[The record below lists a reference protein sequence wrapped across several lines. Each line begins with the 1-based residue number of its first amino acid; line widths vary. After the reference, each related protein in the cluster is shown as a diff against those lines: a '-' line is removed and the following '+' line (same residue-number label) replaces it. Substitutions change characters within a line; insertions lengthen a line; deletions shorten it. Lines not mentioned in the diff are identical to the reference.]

1 MPPIDLKFVASFGE
15 ITKLLFPTPFKR
27 YRKSLLMVTAGL
39 AATPKRMILKDNGQ
53 QTLKNL
59 IFTIS
64 MILLSA
70 AKEGIELCFTSA
82 FQI

>member
-1 MPPIDLKFVASFGE
+1 
-15 ITKLLFPTPFKR
+15 
-27 YRKSLLMVTAGL
+27 MVTARL

-53 QTLKNL
+53 QALKNL

-70 AKEGIELCFTSA
+70 AKGGIELCFTSA